1 MAKTH
6 ICLSLIILLYI
17 ISEGSFMRVNA
28 QGQKEWCVAKPS
40 SSTEELFNNLNYAC
54 SIIDCQIISKGGAC
68 YSLDNLYNLASVAM
82 NLYYQAAGRHY
93 WNCNFGGSGLI
104 AITDPSY
111 GNCIYEF
118 RK

>member
-1 MAKTH
+1 
-6 ICLSLIILLYI
+6 
-17 ISEGSFMRVNA
+17 MRVNA

-54 SIIDCQIISKGGAC
+54 SIIDCQIISKGG
-68 YSLDNLYNLASVAM
+68 
-82 NLYYQAAGRHY
+82 RHY